1 VRAPRL
7 APSLETGSLVDG
19 ATVEGALSRGA
30 LLTGPLI
37 SAIDRV
43 GRGRGGGVGR
53 GYAAIVKLERRPSPY
68 TSSFALEEID
78 VVFEDGSE
86 AALVMKDLSPDAMD
100 AQARRARPAFLSE
113 PRRESETYRHILPY
127 APPGTAVCHGVAAGR
142 AASRHRLLLERV
154 DGHELRHIGAFSMW
168 KRTAHWIARFH
179 ASVPAAD
186 VDRLARRAKLLVHD
200 EAFYWRWIERARD
213 FAARSRR
220 PDGAAARRVLDRIA
234 RGYAPV
240 VARLA
245 ALPRTV
251 IHGEFYPCNIL
262 IRGRGPRARVCPV
275 DWELAAVGPGLI
287 DLAALMTGW
296 DERAQR
302 ALARAYRAALHE
314 DAREEARRPGRLP
327 AAFQND
333 LDCCRLHLAVR
344 MLGWSDNWT
353 PPPQHARDWLA
364 EAATLAARV
373 TS

>member
-1 VRAPRL
+1 
-7 APSLETGSLVDG
+7 
-19 ATVEGALSRGA
+19 
-30 LLTGPLI
+30 LTEPLI

-43 GRGRGGGVGR
+43 GRGPGR
-53 GYAAIVKLERRPSPY
+53 GRSRGAIIKLDRRPSPY

-78 VVFEDGSE
+78 VVFADGSE

-100 AQARRARPAFLSE
+100 TQARRARPAFLSE
-113 PRRESETYRHILPY
+113 PRREIQTYRHILPY
-127 APPGTAVCHGVAAGR
+127 APPGTAACHGVAAGR
-142 AASRHRLLLERV
+142 AASRYRILLERV
-154 DGHELRHIGAFSMW
+154 DGHELRHVGAFSMW

-200 EAFYWRWIERARD
+200 EAFYWRWLERARD

-220 PDGAAARRVLDRIA
+220 ADGAAARRVLDRIA

-245 ALPRTV
+245 AMPRTV
-251 IHGEFYPCNIL
+251 IHGEFYPCNVL
-262 IRGRGPRARVCPV
+262 IRGRGARARVCPV

-302 ALARAYRAALHE
+302 ALARAYRTAALQ
-314 DAREEARRPGRLP
+314 DAAPQDTASRDAARSKVVRSKARREEASRPGRIP
-327 AAFQND
+327 SAFQTD

-344 MLGWSDNWT
+344 MLGWSDSWT

-364 EAATLAARV
+364 EAAAIAVRV
-373 TS
+373 TP